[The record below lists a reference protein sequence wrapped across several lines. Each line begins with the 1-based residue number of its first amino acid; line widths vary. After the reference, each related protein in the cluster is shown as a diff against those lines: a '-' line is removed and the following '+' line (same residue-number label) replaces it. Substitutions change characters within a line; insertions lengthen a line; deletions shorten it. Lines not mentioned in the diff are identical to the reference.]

1 MDTEDGHLRFEHF
14 CLDIYSETEGVEL
27 VPTSKTWD
35 LGRDGRS
42 ISTLFKGRTALC
54 ATLAKN
60 IDEKAKSDIKRTA
73 QNMQSKTVIY
83 CTSKSLSER
92 KCNDIESDIREE
104 YPSVETVHILGQIQL
119 ITLAE
124 RHQNVFRKYYAAEI
138 DNLERTLL
146 RIPST
151 LDKAADVG
159 LRLALLTHAS
169 DDAEALKKELA
180 ARLILDTLSDKISR
194 TRPQLAASITTL
206 LHLPRTI
213 STNYIRELVL
223 QLSEQGLV
231 SIEGNAIKLTEVGV
245 EKINSVEEE
254 ATTKLLEGRI
264 AVRNAIER
272 LTGNKLTDDHFNQLW
287 NVFQDGLTNLFY
299 SHGLAIVK
307 MIRSALREEQ
317 WKPEKAIVEIPLEE
331 LADRVVNSISE
342 PQLKEEIR
350 QAVIDMFFERGRE
363 AFDWLTQVCGIYVM
377 MCSLG
382 FETLSN
388 EQIVKTLACYCLVP
402 DSDIVLS
409 LLCIGEDN
417 HDDVEIILS
426 GWKAIGGKLFM
437 IRPVLEEVAYHA
449 WISKYDYN
457 SFGESLALLSDQEA
471 RRLVENAF
479 VRAFRKEAGSLT
491 DSKHWQL
498 YMEGFKGNSKYD
510 YSYILEHLRDDHGFG
525 WIDEDTEP
533 SNDFRKRINRFFI
546 GKLCE
551 YNRCQPSELDNKLV
565 GKATRDGRL
574 LTTLHNERQSA
585 HVTGEP
591 KIYCIVTSARVL
603 KEADNAF
610 RNELGEPEVVLSL
623 PALGFLLTLAPQVH
637 MSFGVLRSILFDTYL
652 ATRLTPIQRFACR
665 AIAASGQWDLP
676 WARRATLQRKLRQT
690 ILHQA
695 QLMGEKPAQLTAKV
709 LTAED
714 PEFSAQVVAGA
725 LDKMAITPKTQ
736 DEIKKLRIELTRI
749 QEEKREERG
758 PKKAG
763 IAIRPKDLKR
773 LRGKKKRT

>member
-1 MDTEDGHLRFEHF
+1 MGILPGVIKSILDTEDGHLRFERF

-42 ISTLFKGRTALC
+42 ISTLFKGRAALC
-54 ATLAKN
+54 ATLEKD
-60 IDEKAKSDIKRTA
+60 IDEKAKSDIKRAA

-92 KCNDIESDIREE
+92 KCNDIESVIREE

-124 RHQNVFRKYYAAEI
+124 RHQNIFRKYYAAEI

-151 LDKAADVG
+151 LDKAADLG

-169 DDAEALKKELA
+169 DDAEALRKELA
-180 ARLILDTLSDKISR
+180 ARLILDTLSDKISK
-194 TRPQLAASITTL
+194 TPSQLAASITAL

-231 SIEGNAIKLTEVGV
+231 SIEDNAVKLTEVGV
-245 EKINSVEEE
+245 EKINTVEEE

-264 AVRNAIER
+264 AVRSAIER

-317 WKPEKAIVEIPLEE
+317 WKPEKAIVEIPLEA
-331 LADRVVNSISE
+331 LADRVVNSIRE
-342 PQLKEEIR
+342 PQLREEIR
-350 QAVIDMFFERGRE
+350 QAIIDMFFERGRE
-363 AFDWLTQVCGIYVM
+363 AFNWLTQVCGIYVM

-449 WISKYDYN
+449 WISKYDYS

-471 RRLVENAF
+471 RRLIDNAF

-491 DSKHWQL
+491 DSKHW
-498 YMEGFKGNSKYD
+498 
-510 YSYILEHLRDDHGFG
+510 
-525 WIDEDTEP
+525 
-533 SNDFRKRINRFFI
+533 
-546 GKLCE
+546 
-551 YNRCQPSELDNKLV
+551 
-565 GKATRDGRL
+565 
-574 LTTLHNERQSA
+574 
-585 HVTGEP
+585 
-591 KIYCIVTSARVL
+591 
-603 KEADNAF
+603 
-610 RNELGEPEVVLSL
+610 
-623 PALGFLLTLAPQVH
+623 
-637 MSFGVLRSILFDTYL
+637 
-652 ATRLTPIQRFACR
+652 
-665 AIAASGQWDLP
+665 
-676 WARRATLQRKLRQT
+676 
-690 ILHQA
+690 
-695 QLMGEKPAQLTAKV
+695 
-709 LTAED
+709 
-714 PEFSAQVVAGA
+714 
-725 LDKMAITPKTQ
+725 
-736 DEIKKLRIELTRI
+736 
-749 QEEKREERG
+749 
-758 PKKAG
+758 
-763 IAIRPKDLKR
+763 
-773 LRGKKKRT
+773 